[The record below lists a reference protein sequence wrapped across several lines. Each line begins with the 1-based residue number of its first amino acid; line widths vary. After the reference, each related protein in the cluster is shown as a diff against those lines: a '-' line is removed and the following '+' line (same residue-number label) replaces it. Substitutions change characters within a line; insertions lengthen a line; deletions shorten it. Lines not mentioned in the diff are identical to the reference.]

1 MRLPSLRFLLAILLL
16 ASRAAAQ
23 TPYPEITYILPNAVQ
38 RGTTSEVTVVARQ
51 ARRGFETASQV
62 FFGGT
67 GLRARCCPATRR
79 HHWNDA
85 S

>member
-1 MRLPSLRFLLAILLL
+1 MRLPSLRFLPALLLL
-16 ASRAAAQ
+16 ATRAGAQ
-23 TPYPEITYILPNAVQ
+23 TPHPEITYILPGAVR

-67 GLRARCCPATRR
+67 GLRAEVLPRDEKAPPERR
-79 HHWNDA
+79 K
-85 S
+85 